1 LNERINVVDGEF
13 MENAEELKRL
23 VREKYGEIA
32 RSPVG
37 TDCCGASCC
46 GVAETTASD
55 YTIFADD
62 YTKLDG
68 YNPDA
73 DLKLGCGI
81 PTEHAK
87 IKEGDTVVD
96 LGSGAGNDAFVARA
110 IVGERGKVIGLDMT
124 EPMIEK
130 ARQNAEK
137 LGHKNVEFKLGE
149 IEDMPLDDATA
160 DVVVSN
166 CVLNLVPNK
175 KKAFAEIF
183 RILKPGAHFSISD
196 VVLVKPLPEGLQK
209 AAEMYAG
216 CVAGAILK
224 DEYLRIIT
232 DHGFENVHVQM
243 EKPIAVPDDVLVK
256 YLSET
261 ELTSLKAR
269 GSLILSVTVYGEKPH
284 AG

>member
-1 LNERINVVDGEF
+1 
-13 MENAEELKRL
+13 MENAEELKKI

-32 RSPVG
+32 KAPAEK
-37 TDCCGASCC
+37 DCGCGSCC
-46 GVAETTASD
+46 GVVQTTTPD
-55 YTIFADD
+55 FTVFADD

-87 IKEGDTVVD
+87 IKAGDTVVD

-110 IVGERGKVIGLDMT
+110 IVGESGRVIGIDMT

-130 ARQNAEK
+130 ARQNAHK

-149 IEDMPLDDATA
+149 IEDMPLEDAIA

-183 RILKPGAHFSISD
+183 RVLKPGAHFSISD
-196 VVLVKPLPEGLQK
+196 VVLAKPLPERLQR

-216 CVAGAILK
+216 CVSGASLK
-224 DEYLRIIT
+224 DDYLALIT
-232 DHGFENVHVQM
+232 AQGFTNVHVQT
-243 EKPIAVPDDVLVK
+243 EKPIAVPDDVLAK
-256 YLSET
+256 YLNER
-261 ELTSLKAR
+261 EIADLNHR
-269 GSLILSVTVYGEKPH
+269 GGAIMSVTVYGERPH
-284 AG
+284 